1 MSWSPAMP
9 NNLLTSLDVAPS
21 GRSRPVWF
29 DSLAYCREKLL
40 SGEPLPWHSPGDL
53 TAFFGK
59 AQGMF
64 RSDALLVDLADMYA
78 QLVDN
83 DDALRTAMTARARP
97 GYALRVLLA
106 DERARA
112 VAVEAVSAVAA
123 TAGVVPVV
131 LSLPSPSHWL
141 TITAEQAGQELAPP
155 DVDRAES
162 AAMYVADFLRTFAA
176 SGVDGLLLDEGPTPA
191 DDLVDP
197 EAYRSVL
204 NVADHYEWPVLI
216 RSDTTSAWPHGAV
229 SGVAAWLGTVAVGAP
244 VARWGAVSGR
254 DFWSGTDRSKES
266 DFLLAVVPADA
277 DPEAVMQ
284 RVRALNT

>member
-1 MSWSPAMP
+1 MP
-9 NNLLTSLDVAPS
+9 NNLLTTLDAAPS
-21 GRSRPVWF
+21 GRSRAVWF

-64 RSDALLVDLADMYA
+64 RSDALLVDLGDLYG
-78 QLVDN
+78 QLVAE
-83 DDALRTAMTARARP
+83 DDELRSAMAARSRP
-97 GYALRVLLA
+97 GYALRALLA

-112 VAVEAVSAVAA
+112 VAQEAVAAVAA

-131 LSLPSPSHWL
+131 LSLPSPAHWL
-141 TITAEQAGQELAPP
+141 TITAMQAGQDITPP
-155 DVDRAES
+155 DADRAET

-191 DDLVDP
+191 GELVDP

-204 NVADHYEWPVLI
+204 NVAAHYEWPVLV

-229 SGVAAWLGTVAVGAP
+229 AGVAAWLGTVADGQP
-244 VARWGAVSGR
+244 IARWGVVAGQ
-254 DFWSGTDRSKES
+254 DFWTGEERITDS
-266 DFLLAVVPADA
+266 DLVLAVVPADA

-284 RVRALNT
+284 RVRALT

>member
-1 MSWSPAMP
+1 MP
-9 NNLLTSLDVAPS
+9 NNLLTTLDAAPS
-21 GRSRPVWF
+21 GRSRAVWF

-40 SGEPLPWHSPGDL
+40 SGEPLPWRSPGDL

-64 RSDALLVDLADMYA
+64 SSDALLVDLGDLYA
-78 QLVDN
+78 QLVA
-83 DDALRTAMTARARP
+83 DDDGLRTAMAARARP
-97 GYALRVLLA
+97 GYALRVLLG
-106 DERARA
+106 DGPARA
-112 VAVEAVSAVAA
+112 VAREAVAAVAA

-131 LSLPSPSHWL
+131 LSLPSPAHWL
-141 TITAEQAGQELAPP
+141 TITAAQAGQDLTTP
-155 DVDRAES
+155 DADRTET
-162 AAMYVADFLRTFAA
+162 AAMYIADFLRTFAA

-204 NVADHYEWPVLI
+204 NVAAHYEWPVLV

-229 SGVAAWLGTVAVGAP
+229 AGVTAWLGAVAVGQP
-244 VARWGAVSGR
+244 IARWGVVAGR
-254 DFWSGTDRSKES
+254 DFWTGKDQTTES
-266 DFLLAVVPADA
+266 DLVLAVVPADA

-284 RVRALNT
+284 RVRALT